1 MSSSGLPTVDEALA
15 ARRPVLDGL
24 ERLVVAMAANPEMVH
39 LFLIAASDHHEL
51 GELMELLVKA
61 SIQSDEAFDE
71 ELSEDFYAELEDA
84 E

>member
-1 MSSSGLPTVDEALA
+1 
-15 ARRPVLDGL
+15 
-24 ERLVVAMAANPEMVH
+24 MAVNPEMVH

-71 ELSEDFYAELEDA
+71 ELSEDFYSELEDA
-84 E
+84 A